1 MANITIGA
9 YYPAKSPIHSLDA
22 RTKIL
27 GVIFLII
34 ILFQVDSFLTY
45 FFMCGVVY
53 AIIKTSTVPIKLMLK
68 GLRGILFIALFTTM
82 LNVFFTR
89 GETVL
94 FTFGTITVTLEGII
108 LAFKTIFRLT
118 LLVMISSIMTLTTAP
133 IALTDGIEL
142 LLKPFK
148 KIGVPAHEIA
158 MMMTIALRFI
168 PTLMEELDKIM
179 KAQMSRGAE
188 FDTGNVLQ
196 KVKSLVP
203 VLVPLFISSFRRS
216 DELAMAMEAR
226 CYRGDFGRTRM
237 KVLKY
242 GKNDFVAYGIIFM
255 IFLAVISIDFVAINL
270 I

>member
-34 ILFQVDSFLTY
+34 TLFQLQNFYSY
-45 FFMCGVVY
+45 FFMCGVVFVL
-53 AIIKTSTVPIKLMLK
+53 IKISKVPFKLLLK
-68 GLRGILFIALFTTM
+68 GLRGILFIALFTTF
-82 LNVFFTR
+82 LNIFFTK
-89 GETVL
+89 GDTVL
-94 FTFGTITVTLEGII
+94 LTIGSLTLTLEGILI
-108 LAFKTIFRLT
+108 AIKTLLRLT
-118 LLVMISSIMTLTTAP
+118 LLIMISSTMTLTTPP

-148 KIGVPAHEIA
+148 VIGVPAHEIA

-188 FDTGNVLQ
+188 FDTGNVFQ
-196 KVKSLVP
+196 KAKSLVP

-242 GKNDFVAYGIIFM
+242 SKNDFIAYGIL
-255 IFLAVISIDFVAINL
+255 FLIFVAVMLINL

>member
-1 MANITIGA
+1 MANVTIGA
-9 YYPAKSPIHSLDA
+9 YYPAKSKIHELDP

-27 GVIFLII
+27 GVIFLVVV
-34 ILFQVDSFLTY
+34 LFMLDNFYSY
-45 FFMCGVVY
+45 FFMCGFVY
-53 AIIKTSTVPIKLMLK
+53 VIIKMSTIPPKLLLK
-68 GLRGILFIALFTTM
+68 GLRGILFIALFTTV
-82 LNVFFTR
+82 LNVFFTP

-94 FTFGTITVTLEGII
+94 VSFGSLTITLEGIYTAI
-108 LAFKTIFRLT
+108 KTIIRLS
-118 LLVMISSIMTLTTAP
+118 LLIIISSIMTLTTAP
-133 IALTDGIEL
+133 IALTDGIES

-188 FDTGNVLQ
+188 FDTGGVFA
-196 KVKSLVP
+196 KAKSLVP

-216 DELAMAMEAR
+216 DDLAMAMEAR
-226 CYRGDFGRTRM
+226 CYRGDVGRTRM

-242 GKNDFVAYGIIFM
+242 GKQDYIAWAVLLCTMGIV
-255 IFLAVISIDFVAINL
+255 LVLNL
-270 I
+270 L

>member
-9 YYPAKSPIHSLDA
+9 YYPAKSKIHSLDP

-27 GVIFLII
+27 GVIFLVVV
-34 ILFQVDSFLTY
+34 LFMLENFYSY
-45 FFMCGVVY
+45 FFMGVLVY
-53 AIIKTSTVPIKLMLK
+53 ALIKISKVPPKMLLK
-68 GLRGILFIALFTTM
+68 GLRGILFIALFTTV
-82 LNVFFTR
+82 LNVLFTQ

-94 FTFGTITVTLEGII
+94 LSFGVINITLEGIFVAI
-108 LAFKTIFRLT
+108 KTVARLT
-118 LLVMISSIMTLTTAP
+118 MLIMISSIMTLTTAP
-133 IALTDGIEL
+133 IALTDGIES

-168 PTLMEELDKIM
+168 PTLMEELEKIM

-188 FDTGNVLQ
+188 FDTGGILQ
-196 KVKSLVP
+196 KAKSLIP

-226 CYRGDFGRTRM
+226 CYRGDIGRTRM
-237 KVLKY
+237 KVLTY
-242 GKNDFVAYGIIFM
+242 GKNDMLAWIIMLSVFVCV
-255 IFLAVISIDFVAINL
+255 FLINL

>member
-9 YYPAKSPIHSLDA
+9 YYPAKSSIHKLDA

-27 GVIFLII
+27 GVIFLIAVLF
-34 ILFQVDSFLTY
+34 ILENFYSY
-45 FFMCGVVY
+45 FFMFGFVY
-53 AIIKTSTVPIKLMLK
+53 VLIKMSTVPVKLLIK
-68 GLRGILFIALFTTM
+68 GLRGILFIAMFTTV
-82 LNVFFTR
+82 LNIFFTK

-94 FTFGTITVTLEGII
+94 FNVGFITVTLEGILVAI
-108 LAFKTIFRLT
+108 KTIMRLT
-118 LLVMISSIMTLTTAP
+118 LLVSISSIMTLTTAP
-133 IALTDGIEL
+133 ITLTDGIESL
-142 LLKPFK
+142 LRPFK

-168 PTLMEELDKIM
+168 PTLIEELDKIM
-179 KAQMSRGAE
+179 KAQMSRGSE
-188 FDTGNVLQ
+188 FDTGNAMQ

-226 CYRGDFGRTRM
+226 CYRGDIGRTQM

-242 GKNDFVAYGIIFM
+242 GKNDVVAGVVLLMVLVCII
-255 IFLAVISIDFVAINL
+255 IINQF
-270 I
+270 

>member
-9 YYPAKSPIHSLDA
+9 YYPSKSKIHSLDP

-27 GVIFLII
+27 SVIFLVAV
-34 ILFQVDSFLTY
+34 LFMLDNFLSY
-45 FFMCGVVY
+45 FFMIGVVCV
-53 AIIKTSTVPIKLMLK
+53 IIKTSTVPPKLLIK
-68 GLRGILFIALFTTM
+68 GLRGILFIALFTTI
-82 LNVFFTR
+82 LNIFFTQ

-94 FTFGTITVTLEGII
+94 VSFGALTITLEGIL
-108 LAFKTIFRLT
+108 LAIKTVIRLS
-118 LLVMISSIMTLTTAP
+118 LLIIISSIMTLTTAP
-133 IALTDGIEL
+133 ISLTDGIES

-148 KIGVPAHEIA
+148 KVGVPAHEIA

-188 FDTGNVLQ
+188 FDTGGIIE
-196 KVKSLVP
+196 KAKSLIP

-226 CYRGDFGRTRM
+226 CYRGDIGRTRM

-242 GKNDFVAYGIIFM
+242 GKNDYVAAGILVAVMLIVLIINM
-255 IFLAVISIDFVAINL
+255 I
-270 I
+270 

>member
-9 YYPAKSPIHSLDA
+9 YYPAKSKIHSLDP

-27 GVIFLII
+27 GVIFLVVV
-34 ILFQVDSFLTY
+34 LFNLDNFLSY
-45 FFMCGVVY
+45 FFMGAVVY
-53 AIIKTSTVPIKLMLK
+53 TLIKMSKVPLKMLIK
-68 GLRGILFIALFTTM
+68 GLRGILFIALFTTV
-82 LNVFFTR
+82 LNIFFTE

-94 FTFGTITVTLEGII
+94 ATFGAFTITLEGIFI
-108 LAFKTIFRLT
+108 AIKTVLRLT
-118 LLVMISSIMTLTTAP
+118 MLILISSIMTLTTTP
-133 IALTDGIEL
+133 IALTDGIES

-168 PTLMEELDKIM
+168 PTLMEELEKIM

-188 FDTGNVLQ
+188 FDTGGVLQ
-196 KVKSLVP
+196 KAKSLIP

-226 CYRGDFGRTRM
+226 CYRGDFGRTSM
-237 KVLKY
+237 KVLRY
-242 GKNDFVAYGIIFM
+242 GKNDGIAWAVM
-255 IFLAVISIDFVAINL
+255 IGVFASVLLINL
-270 I
+270 INFI

>member
-34 ILFQVDSFLTY
+34 TLFQLDNFYSY
-45 FFMCGVVY
+45 FFMCGVVF
-53 AIIKTSTVPIKLMLK
+53 AIIKTSTVPMKLLIK

-82 LNVFFTR
+82 LNIFFTK

-94 FTFGTITVTLEGII
+94 VSFGVVTITLEGIL
-108 LAFKTIFRLT
+108 LAIKTILRLS
-118 LLVMISSIMTLTTAP
+118 LLIMISSIMTLTTAP
-133 IALTDGIEL
+133 IALTDGIEI

-148 KIGVPAHEIA
+148 RIGVPAHEIA

-196 KVKSLVP
+196 KAKSLVP

-226 CYRGDFGRTRM
+226 CYRGDYKRTRM

-242 GKNDFVAYGIIFM
+242 GKNDFIAYGIILL
-255 IFLAVISIDFVAINL
+255 IFVAVMLINL

>member
-9 YYPAKSPIHSLDA
+9 YYPAKSKIHSLDP

-27 GVIFLII
+27 GVIFLVIV
-34 ILFQVDSFLTY
+34 LFMLENFISY
-45 FFMCGVVY
+45 FFMMSVVY
-53 AIIKTSTVPIKLMLK
+53 VLIKTSKVPPKMLIK
-68 GLRGILFIALFTTM
+68 GLRGILFIALFTTV
-82 LNVFFTR
+82 LNVFFTQ

-94 FTFGTITVTLEGII
+94 LSVGSVTITLEGVFTAI
-108 LAFKTIFRLT
+108 KTVLRLT
-118 LLVMISSIMTLTTAP
+118 LLIFISSIMTLTTAP
-133 IALTDGIEL
+133 IILTDGIES

-148 KIGVPAHEIA
+148 KVGVPAHEIA

-168 PTLMEELDKIM
+168 PTLMEELEKIM

-188 FDTGNVLQ
+188 FDTGGVL
-196 KVKSLVP
+196 KKAKSLIP

-226 CYRGDFGRTRM
+226 CYRGDIGRTRM

-242 GKNDFVAYGIIFM
+242 SKLDLYAWIIMFSV
-255 IFLAVISIDFVAINL
+255 LGCVLLLNL

>member
-34 ILFQVDSFLTY
+34 TLFQLENFYGY
-45 FFMCGVVY
+45 FFMCAVVY
-53 AIIKTSTVPIKLMLK
+53 AIIKISTVPIKLLLK
-68 GLRGILFIALFTTM
+68 GLRGILFIAMFTVV
-82 LNVFFTR
+82 LNIFFTK

-94 FTFGTITVTLEGII
+94 VTFGSFTITLEGILMAI
-108 LAFKTIFRLT
+108 KTLLRLT
-118 LLVMISSIMTLTTAP
+118 LLIMISSIMTLTTPP

-188 FDTGNVLQ
+188 FDTGNVMQ
-196 KVKSLVP
+196 KAKSLVP

-226 CYRGDFGRTRM
+226 CYRGDLGRTRM

-242 GKNDFVAYGIIFM
+242 EKNDFIAYGIIF
-255 IFLAVISIDFVAINL
+255 IVFVSVLLINL